1 VRRVT
6 AVGDG
11 APFVTKQASANGSDW
26 RPRGET
32 GRNGRRALPGPAPMG
47 PYGMSDYE
55 KLVEQYARLL
65 GGVARRVCGRRY
77 QALVPDIEQ
86 EIRLALWKKLQAGND
101 IQHPA
106 SYLYKVALATSLAVI
121 RRYRPER
128 EQLEAE
134 PVEPRQE
141 DLSGLDRLLP
151 AERAHLL
158 EEVIG
163 TLEPD
168 AARAL
173 RGYLTGLSHEELAV
187 LYGWS
192 PSVARHLVYRS
203 IERLRECVGGLRA

>member
-1 VRRVT
+1 VSE
-6 AVGDG
+6 
-11 APFVTKQASANGSDW
+11 F
-26 RPRGET
+26 
-32 GRNGRRALPGPAPMG
+32 
-47 PYGMSDYE
+47 E
-55 KLVEQYARLL
+55 KLVDQYARLL
-65 GGVARRVCGRRY
+65 GAVARRVCGRRY
-77 QALVPDIEQ
+77 QALVPDVDQ
-86 EIRLALWKKLQAGND
+86 EIRLALWKRLKAGND
-101 IQHPA
+101 IRHPA

-128 EQLEAE
+128 EELEADPAE
-134 PVEPRQE
+134 PPRDASWGPDQ
-141 DLSGLDRLLP
+141 LLP

-173 RGYLTGLSHEELAV
+173 RGYLTGLSHEELAA

-203 IERLRECVGGLRA
+203 IERLRERVGGVRA

>member
-1 VRRVT
+1 MRRVT
-6 AVGDG
+6 AAEDG
-11 APFVTKQASANGSDW
+11 APFGTMQASANESGG

-32 GRNGRRALPGPAPMG
+32 GRHGRRALPGPAPMG
-47 PYGMSDYE
+47 PYGVSEYE

-65 GGVARRVCGRRY
+65 GAVARRVCGRRY
-77 QALVPDIEQ
+77 QALVPDVEQ
-86 EIRLALWKKLQAGND
+86 EIRLALWKKLQGGND
-101 IQHPA
+101 IRHPA

-128 EQLEAE
+128 EELEAE
-134 PVEPRQE
+134 PAEPRQE
-141 DLSGLDRLLP
+141 ELAGLDRLLP
-151 AERAHLL
+151 AERAHLV

-173 RGYLTGLSHEELAV
+173 RGYLTGLSHEELAA

-203 IERLRECVGGLRA
+203 IERLRECLAVVRA